1 MNSRMLGLLFVPWLL
16 PVTFAADPGAQYK
29 LAAGDV
35 LRITVFGERD
45 LSFEKIRLNDAGMF
59 SYPFLGEIAA
69 KGLTPNQVE
78 KIIVDGLKQGY
89 LVDPKVSLNL
99 ITYRSFYI
107 NGEVKKPG
115 SYPFEPGLTLEKA
128 IALGGGL
135 TERASIKRV
144 TIVRGDGSPPLT
156 DTVTRGTAIAPGDTI
171 SIAQGFSNHGQ
182 QPKPICRASAPAA
195 CAAAS
200 AVQRGKGHH

>member
-16 PVTFAADPGAQYK
+16 PVTFAADTGAQYK
-29 LAAGDV
+29 LEAGDV

-59 SYPFLGEIAA
+59 SYPFLGDIAA
-69 KGLTPNQVE
+69 KGLTPQQVE
-78 KIIVDGLKQGY
+78 KLIVDGLKQGY

-99 ITYRSFYI
+99 IAYRSFYI
-107 NGEVKKPG
+107 NGEVQKPG

-156 DTVTRGTAIAPGDTI
+156 DNITRSTAIAPGDTI
-171 SIAQGFSNHGQ
+171 SIAQGFF
-182 QPKPICRASAPAA
+182 
-195 CAAAS
+195 
-200 AVQRGKGHH
+200 

>member
-16 PVTFAADPGAQYK
+16 PVAFAADPGAQYK

-69 KGLTPNQVE
+69 KGLTPKQVE
-78 KIIVDGLKQGY
+78 KVIVDGLKQGY

-99 ITYRSFYI
+99 IVYRSFYI

-144 TIVRGDGSPPLT
+144 TIVRGDGSPSLT
-156 DTVTRGTAIAPGDTI
+156 DKVTRSTAIAPGDTI
-171 SIAQGFSNHGQ
+171 SIAQGFF
-182 QPKPICRASAPAA
+182 
-195 CAAAS
+195 
-200 AVQRGKGHH
+200 